1 MVSCYKVIGFLG
13 LMVVFGLTGCGG
25 EQSASTSQSAST
37 DSIVRPDTELSGA
50 RIYLYDKS
58 RVTAEIVA
66 DKVLRFNTIDSSMAY
81 KLDIDVY
88 DSTGQVSTHVVG
100 DSGIIRENTGR
111 MYIYSHVV
119 VISDSSQLESD
130 YLFWDSKTDRI
141 QTDAF
146 VKVTQGENVFTG
158 WGMEADQRLKSF
170 KILRH
175 VRQVSGA
182 ITDPKL
188 LTEP

>member
-1 MVSCYKVIGFLG
+1 MVSSRGVISFIG

-25 EQSASTSQSAST
+25 EQTASTSQSAST
-37 DSIVRPDTELSGA
+37 DSIARPDTELSGA

-58 RVTAEIVA
+58 RVTTEIVA
-66 DKVLRFNTIDSSMAY
+66 DKIVRFQAIDSTMAY

-88 DSTGQVSTHVVG
+88 DSTGRVSTHVVG

-111 MYIYSHVV
+111 MHIYGHVV
-119 VISDSSQLESD
+119 VINEDSSKLETD

-146 VKVTQGENVFTG
+146 VKVTRGEDVMTG
-158 WGMEADQRLKSF
+158 WGMEADQRLNHIT
-170 KILRH
+170 ILK
-175 VRQVSGA
+175 QVSGT
-182 ITDPKL
+182 ITDIKNLPG
-188 LTEP
+188 P